1 MSGILHDGRLHMVM
15 TNTSAASLG
24 RVTGDGMEHRDTD
37 GMKCWD
43 MVMEWLDT
51 INAIRNLTLT

>member
-1 MSGILHDGRLHMVM
+1 MVM

-24 RVTGDGMEHRDTD
+24 RVTGDGMEHQDTD